1 MALGDGIKMAGKVI
15 PFQVK
20 EGDTVLYSKFGFTF
34 TELSV
39 KGEDFIL
46 AQEPELIGTLPV
58 EEPTADDI
66 VDLSPIGDRI
76 FVKVTET
83 ASVTSGGVM
92 VPDSA
97 KDKPLSGVVVRTG
110 SGKLGQD
117 GEVAPPKVKEGDKV
131 LYFKYAGENMET
143 TDGT

>member
-1 MALGDGIKMAGKVI
+1 M
-15 PFQVK
+15 
-20 EGDTVLYSKFGFTF
+20 LYSKFGFTF

-76 FVKVTET
+76 FVKV
-83 ASVTSGGVM
+83 
-92 VPDSA
+92 
-97 KDKPLSGVVVRTG
+97 L
-110 SGKLGQD
+110 
-117 GEVAPPKVKEGDKV
+117 
-131 LYFKYAGENMET
+131 
-143 TDGT
+143 